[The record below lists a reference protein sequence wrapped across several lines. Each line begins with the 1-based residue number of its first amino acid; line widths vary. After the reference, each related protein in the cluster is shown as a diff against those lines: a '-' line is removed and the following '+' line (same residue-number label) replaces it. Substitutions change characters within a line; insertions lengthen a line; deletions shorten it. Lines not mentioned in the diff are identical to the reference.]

1 MVKSKI
7 FFYGFL
13 FVTLLVVPRNF
24 FAQAQTLNLNADQ
37 QLAHEIFQQLIE
49 INTTNSV
56 GDCTAA
62 AKAMAQRLKDA
73 GFPDEDV
80 KVLGPNPRKENMVVR
95 MHGTGAR
102 KPILL
107 LAHLDVVE
115 AKRED
120 WSIDPF
126 QFLEKDGFYYGRG
139 TSDDKAMAA
148 IFVTNLIRFKKEGY
162 KPNRDIILA
171 LTADEEVG
179 DYNGADWLLKNHRDL
194 IESEFGLN
202 EGGGGAIRQG
212 RKLYFSVQTSEK
224 VYQSFRFE
232 TKNKGGH
239 SSRPSK
245 DNAIYQL
252 AAALQRIAQFDF
264 PIALNETTRAYFERL
279 SKIETGDTA
288 KAMKGVIQNP
298 PDTNAVAY
306 LANIPVY
313 NAIMRTTCV
322 ATMLEGGHSENALP
336 QSATATINCRIAP
349 TETPEQIQQTLV
361 RIVNDSGVTITPI
374 AQATPSAPS
383 PLTPEVMQ
391 PIERIAAEMWPGV
404 PVLPVMST
412 GASDSLFLRNAGIPM
427 YGNSG
432 VFGDIDDNRAHGK
445 DERIGIKEF
454 YDSQEYLYRL
464 VKAYS
469 SPEK

>member
-1 MVKSKI
+1 MLKSK
-7 FFYGFL
+7 FFLYGFL
-13 FVTLLVVPRNF
+13 IVAGNL
-24 FAQAQTLNLNADQ
+24 FAQAQTMNLNPDQ
-37 QLAHEIFQQLIE
+37 QLAHDIFKQLIE

-56 GDCTAA
+56 GDCSAA
-62 AKAMAQRLKDA
+62 AQAMANRLKDA
-73 GFPDEDV
+73 GFPEEDV
-80 KVLGPNPRKENMVVR
+80 KVLGPNPRKENLVVR

-120 WSIDPF
+120 WSFDPF

-148 IFVTNLIRFKKEGY
+148 IFITNLIRFKKEGF
-162 KPNRDIILA
+162 KPDRDIIVA

-179 DYNGADWLLKNHRDL
+179 DYNGVDWLLKNHRDL
-194 IESEFGLN
+194 IDSEFGVN
-202 EGGGGAIRQG
+202 EGGGGVIRNG
-212 RKLYFSVQTSEK
+212 KKLYNSVQTSEK
-224 VYQSFRFE
+224 LYQSFRFE
-232 TKNKGGH
+232 VKNKGGH

-252 AAALQRIAQFDF
+252 AAALQRLAQFDF

-279 SKIETGDTA
+279 SKIETGETA
-288 KAMKGVIQNP
+288 KAMQGVIQNP
-298 PDTNAVAY
+298 PDANSISY
-306 LANIPVY
+306 LGNTPVY

-322 ATMLEGGHSENALP
+322 PTMLEGGHSENALP
-336 QSATATINCRIAP
+336 QMASATINCRIAP
-349 TETPEQIQQTLV
+349 TEKPEQIRDTLI
-361 RIVNDSGVTITPI
+361 RIVNDNGVSITPVAVAI
-374 AQATPSAPS
+374 PSAPS
-383 PLTPEVMQ
+383 PLTPEVMK
-391 PIERIAAEMWPGV
+391 PIERISAEIWPGV
-404 PVLPVMST
+404 PILPVMST
-412 GASDSLFLRNAGIPM
+412 GASDSLYLRNAGIPM

-432 VFGDIDDNRAHGK
+432 VFGDIDDNRIHGQ

-469 SPEK
+469 SFEK